1 VEDALE
7 LLASSTVRP
16 TDPGV
21 SERLVE
27 RGIEPP
33 RQPRRLAELLAR
45 PRVLLD
51 DLLPWIPEAAD
62 WPRAVVEEVASRLKY
77 AGYIERQ
84 QRQVERMH
92 RTETLR
98 LPVDLSYG
106 KVAGLSFEV
115 REKLR
120 RVRPETL
127 GQAGRIPGITPAA
140 ITALLAHLRMREK
153 RGTA

>member
-1 VEDALE
+1 MTARIISGKAVAK
-7 LLASSTVRP
+7 TVR
-16 TDPGV
+16 
-21 SERLVE
+21 E
-27 RGIEPP
+27 
-33 RQPRRLAELLAR
+33 
-45 PRVLLD
+45 
-51 DLLPWIPEAAD
+51 EAAARLGQIRE
-62 WPRAVVEEVASRLKY
+62 PLGRAPGLTVVLVGEDPAS
-77 AGYIERQ
+77 
-84 QRQVERMH
+84 QVYVGRKEKASAAVGIRS
-92 RTETLR
+92 ETLR